1 MYILNYN
8 MKLVVLLLVRDLTYD
23 FCMIIFTDLS
33 YYWFIFNMYGRCGVD
48 DPVNTRTSDTKNTR
62 TSPVILVPGLGGS
75 SLDADITSDD
85 SRADILC
92 PKKKRFHIWF
102 SVAEVFNQRCQF
114 EELTLPYNK
123 TTKMFDSIHPG
134 IEIMPLDFGGVRN
147 FFI

>member
-1 MYILNYN
+1 ML
-8 MKLVVLLLVRDLTYD
+8 
-23 FCMIIFTDLS
+23 
-33 YYWFIFNMYGRCGVD
+33 RCGID
-48 DPVNTRTSDTKNTR
+48 DPVDTETPDTKNTSTR
-62 TSPVILVPGLGGS
+62 QSPVILVPGLGGS
-75 SLDADITSDD
+75 SLDADIQSDD
-85 SRADILC
+85 SRANILC

-147 FFI
+147 VSI